1 MQAKYLEDCYAKEF
15 ESEVIEV
22 KNKFIVLKETLFY
35 PNSGGQPND
44 EGTLNEFKVVFVG
57 KFKNQISHEIEKEGL
72 KVGDKVKGVLDW
84 DRRYQL
90 MQSHTAA
97 HIVSNVIHA
106 ETGALITGNQ
116 LGLDK
121 IRVDFSLE
129 EFNREK
135 FDEYMKQAN
144 EIVKQEKNVS
154 SMIVSK
160 DEATKILGE
169 RFSMLAKGLPESI
182 KEIRVIEIDG
192 FAKEACGGTHVK
204 NTKEVGEI
212 TLLKVENKGKNNRRV
227 YFKLGI

>member
-15 ESEVIEV
+15 ESEVIET
-22 KNKFIVLKETLFY
+22 NDKFIVLKETLFY
-35 PNSGGQPND
+35 PNSGGQPHDLGKLND
-44 EGTLNEFKVVFVG
+44 YNVVFVG
-57 KFKNQISHEIEKEGL
+57 KFKGQISHEVDKEGL

-90 MQSHTAA
+90 MRSHTAA

-106 ETGALITGNQ
+106 QTGALITGNQ
-116 LGLDK
+116 LGIDK

-144 EIVKQEKNVS
+144 EVVKQEKNVS
-154 SMIVSK
+154 SMIVSREK
-160 DEATKILGE
+160 ATEILGE
-169 RFSMLAKGLPESI
+169 RFSMLAKGLPSSI

-204 NTKEVGEI
+204 NTSEVGKM

-227 YFKLGI
+227 YFKLN